1 METARSIYLG
11 ELRTKATHVRS
22 GEVIITDAP
31 PDNQGKGEYFS
42 PTDLVATALASC
54 MMTVLGIAG
63 RTFGFN
69 LDGTEAVVTKV
80 MSQETP
86 RRIVH
91 VKVELTFPDIRY
103 TEKEKI
109 IIERIARN
117 CPVALSLHPD
127 LSQEIVFN
135 FKD

>member
-1 METARSIYLG
+1 METARSTYLG

-69 LDGTEAVVTKV
+69 LDGTEFGIIDGQFGYGNCDYT
-80 MSQETP
+80 
-86 RRIVH
+86 
-91 VKVELTFPDIRY
+91 IRGINR
-103 TEKEKI
+103 EDGIHGNVRPPHGGHNIKI
-109 IIERIARN
+109 
-117 CPVALSLHPD
+117 
-127 LSQEIVFN
+127 F
-135 FKD
+135 